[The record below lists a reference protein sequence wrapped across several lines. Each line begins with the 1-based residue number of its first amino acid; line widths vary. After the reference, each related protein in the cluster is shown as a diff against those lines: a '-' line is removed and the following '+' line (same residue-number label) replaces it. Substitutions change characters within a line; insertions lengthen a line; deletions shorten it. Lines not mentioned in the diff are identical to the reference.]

1 MWMHG
6 GKRAKNTRLLASPGL
21 YTALAGQCDG
31 QHEHEPWR
39 ITTVGTSLHYD
50 TATDLS
56 TQYCF
61 CKRMADLL
69 AESRQLPPA
78 TMQFHHHQDFQA
90 HLGPPRQASAALV
103 ARIFRN
109 RRNGCRANSS
119 RPQVPS
125 ISITGENHRD
135 GRTNKDGP
143 PCKPAAAGQKAQKM
157 FRVGGP
163 ARTPRLFESSHEC
176 TSPYVATKSFANH

>member
-1 MWMHG
+1 MHG

-69 AESRQLPPA
+69 AESGQLPQPPCSS
-78 TMQFHHHQDFQA
+78 TITRTSRRILGHHTKQA
-90 HLGPPRQASAALV
+90 PPLVPEFSEIVEMDAEPTQADHRCLASQLQGKTTEMEEPTETGRHVSPRQQGKKHKKCSEL
-103 ARIFRN
+103 
-109 RRNGCRANSS
+109 GSS
-119 RPQVPS
+119 KNPK
-125 ISITGENHRD
+125 T
-135 GRTNKDGP
+135 
-143 PCKPAAAGQKAQKM
+143 
-157 FRVGGP
+157 F
-163 ARTPRLFESSHEC
+163 
-176 TSPYVATKSFANH
+176 

>member
-1 MWMHG
+1 MGSLSPFGAAVRKPCLFGWYEQLDRITFHMCMHG

-39 ITTVGTSLHYD
+39 ITKVGTSLHYD

-69 AESRQLPPA
+69 AESGQLPQPPCSS
-78 TMQFHHHQDFQA
+78 TITRTSRRILGHHTKQA
-90 HLGPPRQASAALV
+90 PPLVPEFSKIVEMDAEPTQANHRCLASQLQGKPPRWKNQQRRAAL
-103 ARIFRN
+103 
-109 RRNGCRANSS
+109 
-119 RPQVPS
+119 
-125 ISITGENHRD
+125 
-135 GRTNKDGP
+135 
-143 PCKPAAAGQKAQKM
+143 
-157 FRVGGP
+157 
-163 ARTPRLFESSHEC
+163 
-176 TSPYVATKSFANH
+176 